1 MSYSLVHYL
10 RNFPLRYYA
19 TGGLVSRNEPAA
31 LFFLSTKAASV
42 LVMRHRRAVAYEDKI
57 EEIPDHPPIPS
68 SPGAG
73 ALSSTSRTFTNKLF
87 ARSHLHGMPKI
98 VLVPDFGAAEDLYCN
113 IHNTKNLR
121 DYSVEGLLENLMEEP
136 RQVIGAWDETR
147 EFRWSVLGANL
158 QPVTGRIDRHH
169 SHIMILGIP
178 QEYCEL
184 CETWA
189 EAQQGSL
196 LGIIPAPIACL
207 RWFIEK
213 IPLGSRA
220 GFLVL
225 ALNQTTVVAAVQNQT
240 VTLIRQYDSEI
251 DFVEKELATITAELE
266 PTRPANI
273 CVWSAQGAPKSLASR
288 FQGLALNE
296 EAMGKIQGSE
306 ITVRNGNGTL
316 RSVDDPS
323 AFLLMWLESRIV

>member
-10 RNFPLRYYA
+10 QNFPFRYYV
-19 TGGLVSRNEPAA
+19 TGGLVSRGEPVA
-31 LFFLSTKAASV
+31 LFFLSAKAASV
-42 LVMRHRRAVAYEDKI
+42 LVMRCRRAVAYEDKI
-57 EEIPDHPPIPS
+57 EEVAHHPPIPS
-68 SPGAG
+68 SPSVG

-87 ARSHLHGMPKI
+87 ARSHLSGMPKI
-98 VLVPDFGAAEDLYCN
+98 VLVPDFGAEDLYCN

-121 DYSVEGLLENLMEEP
+121 DYSVEGLLESLMEEP
-136 RQVIGAWDETR
+136 RQVIGVWDETR

-158 QPVTGRIDRHH
+158 QPVSGRIDRHH
-169 SHIMILGIP
+169 THIMILGIP

-213 IPLGSRA
+213 IPLGSRT

-240 VTLIRQYDSEI
+240 VTLIRQYDSEV
-251 DFVEKELATITAELE
+251 DLVEKELATITAELE
-266 PTRPANI
+266 PAQPAHI
-273 CVWSAQGAPKSLASR
+273 CLWSAQGAPKSLAAR
-288 FQGLALNE
+288 FQGLALDE
-296 EAMGKIQGSE
+296 ETLGKIHGSE
-306 ITVRNGNGTL
+306 ITVRNGNRTL
-316 RSVDDPS
+316 GRVDDPR
-323 AFLLMWLESRIV
+323 AFLLLWLESRII